1 MLTQHTCFVQVRK
14 IKVSGFDAAR
24 TKVLQKT
31 VLFTCLI
38 QKHKGRLS
46 GDWVLYEVVEDPK
59 A

>member
-1 MLTQHTCFVQVRK
+1 MLTQHTCFVQVWK

-24 TKVLQKT
+24 TKGLQKT

-46 GDWVLYEVVEDPK
+46 KDWVLYEVVE
-59 A
+59 